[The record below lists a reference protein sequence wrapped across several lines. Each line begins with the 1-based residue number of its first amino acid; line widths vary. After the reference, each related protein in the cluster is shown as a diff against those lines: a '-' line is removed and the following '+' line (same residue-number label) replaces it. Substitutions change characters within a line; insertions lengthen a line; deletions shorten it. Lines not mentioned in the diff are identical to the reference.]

1 MPSFEPSIPTMTLTR
16 FFTPLIFLALFAGL
30 LGLAGPATAQ
40 TVQGRNHEALL
51 KVERYLDSIRTMQ
64 SKFYQAGADGSVT
77 RGTIAMKRPGR
88 LRIEYAPPS
97 PALIIADGRWFIFY
111 DKELEHP
118 SYTPIDDTLAG
129 FLVRKKIRLSG
140 DVKVTRYVHEKGVIR
155 VSIVHRDEPE
165 QGSLTFLFSD
175 NPLKLLQWQVI
186 DSQGGE
192 TRVSLIDPEFGM
204 PLNSKLF
211 EFRAPKTDSE

>member
-186 DSQGGE
+186 DSQ
-192 TRVSLIDPEFGM
+192 IDPEFGM